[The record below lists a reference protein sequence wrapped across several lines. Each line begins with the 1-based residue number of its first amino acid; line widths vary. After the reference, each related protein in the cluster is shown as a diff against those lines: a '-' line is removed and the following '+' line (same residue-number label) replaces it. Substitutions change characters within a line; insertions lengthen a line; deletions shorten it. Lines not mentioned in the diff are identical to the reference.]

1 MRKLERAYRHTD
13 ARQVAGSSQHTY
25 WVTRASLGILWTR
38 SSSTLRIQATL
49 PWDTRRDARRGAAST
64 SRPETARGT
73 TEAARRCAGARP
85 RRREGC
91 RTGRRP
97 LGSRGRT
104 PPSPR
109 GAPRAPSVGR
119 RPATQASGESERLSR
134 VLRRRR
140 RVHKEEGRRVAEA
153 KKESAQ
159 ATRASLRKAAPAR
172 VETRCRSPSPP
183 EMAHIDE

>member
-49 PWDTRRDARRGAAST
+49 PWIPAATRGAA
-64 SRPETARGT
+64 
-73 TEAARRCAGARP
+73 RRRRRDRRRRAARP
-85 RRREGC
+85 RRRGAAPARGRCVERDAEQDGGPWG
-91 RTGRRP
+91 REEGRRP
-97 LGSRGRT
+97 
-104 PPSPR
+104 PR

-153 KKESAQ
+153 KGVSTGN
-159 ATRASLRKAAPAR
+159 TRLSSLGGTCKSR
-172 VETRCRSPSPP
+172 ETRCRSPSPP